1 MMTTVKLI
9 GIISV
14 SIVLISCQSA
24 KELHYFKTGGNYYRL
39 MIDEKSFASKAR
51 YLSGYFDEKAVDKYF
66 SEMSQPDSGKFVEW
80 VSSQGRGS
88 QLVMILSTNSTSV
101 AEQIGQLASNEEL
114 LENIALLANKDKI
127 TQSKTTAY
135 ELSEI
140 RKMNEDVLKAGDAY
154 LDTATT
160 TTIRQNVR
168 DFLDNLRINTGGKL
182 VLPSLGTAI
191 SKFN

>member
-1 MMTTVKLI
+1 
-9 GIISV
+9 
-14 SIVLISCQSA
+14 
-24 KELHYFKTGGNYYRL
+24 
-39 MIDEKSFASKAR
+39 
-51 YLSGYFDEKAVDKYF
+51 
-66 SEMSQPDSGKFVEW
+66 
-80 VSSQGRGS
+80 
-88 QLVMILSTNSTSV
+88 MILSTNSTSV